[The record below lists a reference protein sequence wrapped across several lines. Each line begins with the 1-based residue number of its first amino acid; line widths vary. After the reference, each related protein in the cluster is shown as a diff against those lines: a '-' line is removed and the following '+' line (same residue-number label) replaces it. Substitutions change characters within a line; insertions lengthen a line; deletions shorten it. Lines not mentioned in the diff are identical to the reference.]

1 MSCHD
6 DEHQAR
12 VIGLVPQFHVGLDD
26 IDHGEDAR
34 APCQDH
40 QDHHRLEHAGE
51 IRVEAEEEN
60 AKEDR
65 NNDRKADK
73 PYRMFAQRSG
83 VDIQNAEQAVEDN
96 GEDDGESNK
105 YNGVA
110 RMVTL
115 EGLFHIAWKTQSGC
129 ITRKILRYVLTGL

>member
-26 IDHGEDAR
+26 IDHGEDTR

-40 QDHHRLEHAGE
+40 QDHHRLEHTE
-51 IRVEAEEEN
+51 EVWVEAEEEN

-65 NNDRKADK
+65 DNDRKADK
-73 PYRMFAQRSG
+73 PYRVLAQRGG
-83 VDIQNAEQAVEDN
+83 VDIQNAEHAVEDN
-96 GEDDGESNK
+96 GEDDGGSDK
-105 YNGVA
+105 YKGVSG
-110 RMVTL
+110 MITSK
-115 EGLFHIAWKTQSGC
+115 GLLYIAGKTQSEC
-129 ITRKILRYVLTGL
+129 ITGKIVECVF